1 MPNRSV
7 PGGPQLRDR
16 DPLLIPQ
23 VFGAVSPPWYRR
35 GTTIMLAGA
44 ALIVAVALAYLVHRF
59 GWQGTLARSE
69 RVGANLMTSFT
80 RLVSR

>member
-1 MPNRSV
+1 
-7 PGGPQLRDR
+7 
-16 DPLLIPQ
+16 LLIPQ
-23 VFGAVSPPWYRR
+23 PFGAVSPPWYRR

-59 GWQGTLARSE
+59 GWHGALERSE
-69 RVGANLMTSFT
+69 RAGAKFMTSFT